1 VTPLLEVAGLR
12 TEIRMRSSTVKAVRD
27 VSFSIAPGETVGLVG
42 ESGCGKSMTGMSLMR
57 LLPPGGRIAAGSVK
71 LDGTELTTLSE
82 GDIRRVRGNNVAMI
96 FQDPMTSL
104 NPTMTV
110 GDQVAEPAII
120 HRGLSQKDAL
130 RRAVEVLDLVGM
142 PRPAERLS
150 AYPHQLSGGLRQ
162 RVVIATA
169 LVCEPQL
176 LIADEPTTALD
187 VTIQG
192 QILTLLD
199 RLKDEL
205 HMSMLLITHDLG
217 VIAGRADRVM
227 VMYAGEIVESS
238 ETGQLFASMRHPY
251 TQALFESM
259 PPLITDR
266 TKVLYSIPGMP
277 PSLISPPPGCSF
289 APRCRYARDECAAED
304 PPLDGE
310 DPAHPYACFFPVR
323 GPHAAVAAAP
333 SKAHAD
339 GRPEADR
346 ITPAPLAVH
355 SGDVGAEPSGG
366 ARHSADAP
374 VLILEH
380 VVKAF
385 PILKGVLQRRV
396 GSVQAVSG
404 VSFEIARGETFALVG
419 ESGCGKTTLGRLIV
433 ALERPDSGSIRFE
446 GEEVSKLRGSQ
457 LRRKRQSFQIMFQ
470 DSYASLDPRARV
482 ATTLR
487 EPLVSQHLGSRP
499 DQRAR
504 IRALLTDVGLPE
516 SAMTLYPHEFSGGQ
530 RQRIGL
536 ARALVLE
543 PKLIVADEPVSALDV
558 SIQSQVLNLMRKL
571 QAERDLTY
579 VLISHDLAVVR
590 YLADRVGVMY
600 LGKLVEIGTGE
611 EIYASPAH
619 PYTAGLLESIPVPD
633 PVQERGKH
641 KDAVRGELPSAA
653 NPPSGCR
660 FRTRCPLA
668 QQICADVEPQMQPF
682 SLGGHKAACHFPLQK
697 PLNLEVTEVGGMPV
711 GEGSA

>member
-1 VTPLLEVAGLR
+1 VTPLLDVAGLR
-12 TEIRMRSSTVKAVRD
+12 TEIRTRSATVQAVRD
-27 VSFSIAPGETVGLVG
+27 VSFSIAPGETLGLVG

-57 LLPPGGRIAAGSVK
+57 LLPPGGQIVAGSVR
-71 LDGTELTTLSE
+71 LAGQELTTLSE

-104 NPTMTV
+104 NPTMTI
-110 GDQVAEPAII
+110 GDQIAESARI

-142 PRPAERLS
+142 PKPTERLK

-162 RVVIATA
+162 RVVIAMA

-205 HMSMLLITHDLG
+205 DMSMLLITHDLG

-238 ETGQLFASMRHPY
+238 ETGELFASMRHPY
-251 TQALFESM
+251 TQALFEAM
-259 PPLITDR
+259 PPLVTDR
-266 TKVLYSIPGMP
+266 AKVLYSIPGMP
-277 PSLISPPPGCSF
+277 PSLVSPLPGCSF
-289 APRCRYARDECAAED
+289 APRCRYARDECSD
-304 PPLDGE
+304 KPPLGGD
-310 DPAHPYACFFPVR
+310 DPAHPYACFFPVH
-323 GPHAAVAAAP
+323 GPNVAYG
-333 SKAHAD
+333 SVIS
-339 GRPEADR
+339 E
-346 ITPAPLAVH
+346 TPAESDREAERTTSAPAIVR
-355 SGDVGAEPSGG
+355 SANSGAEGEPGDLQP
-366 ARHSADAP
+366 AREP
-374 VLILEH
+374 VLVLEH
-380 VVKAF
+380 VVKEF

-396 GSVQAVSG
+396 GSVQAVSD
-404 VSFEIARGETFALVG
+404 VSLEIGRGETFALVG

-446 GEEVSKLRGSQ
+446 GEEVSKLRGSD

-499 DQRAR
+499 EQRAR
-504 IRALLTDVGLPE
+504 IHALLTDVGLPE

-590 YLADRVGVMY
+590 YLADRVAVMY
-600 LGKLVEIGTGE
+600 LGKLAEIGTGE
-611 EIYASPAH
+611 EIYDSPAH
-619 PYTAGLLESIPVPD
+619 PYTAGLLKSIPVPD
-633 PVQERGKH
+633 PVRERGKH

-653 NPPSGCR
+653 HPPSGCR

-668 QQICADVEPQMQPF
+668 QQICAEVEPQMQLF
-682 SLGGHKAACHFPLQK
+682 SPGGHRGACHFPLQK
-697 PLNLEVTEVGGMPV
+697 PLNVEVTEVGGTSV
-711 GEGSA
+711 GEGLA

>member
-1 VTPLLEVAGLR
+1 VTPLLDVAGLR
-12 TEIRMRSSTVKAVRD
+12 TDIRTRSATVQAVRD

-57 LLPPGGRIAAGSVK
+57 LLPPGGRIAAGSIRLAGK
-71 LDGTELTTLSE
+71 ELTTLSE

-104 NPTMTV
+104 NPTMTI
-110 GDQVAEPAII
+110 GEQIAEPAII

-130 RRAVEVLDLVGM
+130 RRAIDVLDLVGM
-142 PRPAERLS
+142 PKPTERLK

-227 VMYAGEIVESS
+227 VMYAGQIVESS

-259 PPLITDR
+259 PPLVTDR
-266 TKVLYSIPGMP
+266 SKLLYSIPGMP
-277 PSLISPPPGCSF
+277 PSLISPLPGCNF
-289 APRCRYARDECAAED
+289 APRCRYARDECTSEN
-304 PPLDGE
+304 PPLAGD
-310 DPAHPYACFFPVR
+310 DPEHPYACFFPVL
-323 GPHAAVAAAP
+323 GPNTASAPVPGETPAGGHPDAVR
-333 SKAHAD
+333 K
-339 GRPEADR
+339 
-346 ITPAPLAVH
+346 TPAPLTVRA
-355 SGDVGAEPSGG
+355 SDGGAESGSG
-366 ARHSADAP
+366 ARGPAGAP
-374 VLILEH
+374 VLVLEH
-380 VVKAF
+380 VVKEF
-385 PILKGVLQRRV
+385 PILRGVLQRRV
-396 GSVQAVSG
+396 GSVQAVSD
-404 VSFEIARGETFALVG
+404 VSLEIARGETFALVG

-433 ALERPDSGSIRFE
+433 ALERPDKGSIRFE

-482 ATTLR
+482 AATLR
-487 EPLVSQHLGSRP
+487 EPLASQHLGSRP

-590 YLADRVGVMY
+590 YLADRVAVMY
-600 LGKLVEIGTGE
+600 LGKLVEIGSGE

-633 PVQERGKH
+633 PVQERGKQ

-660 FRTRCPLA
+660 FRTRCRFA
-668 QQICADVEPQMQPF
+668 QQVCADVEPPIQLF
-682 SLGGHKAACHFPLQK
+682 SLAGHRAACHFPLEK
-697 PLNLEVTEVGGMPV
+697 PLGVEASQVRGMSV

>member
-1 VTPLLEVAGLR
+1 MTPLLEVAGLR
-12 TEIRMRSSTVKAVRD
+12 TEIRTRSAAVQAVRD

-57 LLPPGGRIAAGSVK
+57 LLPPGGQIVSGSVK
-71 LDGTELTTLSE
+71 LDGRELTTLSE
-82 GDIRRVRGNNVAMI
+82 GDIRRVRGNSVSMI

-110 GDQVAEPAII
+110 GDQIAEPAII

-130 RRAVEVLDLVGM
+130 KRAVEVLDLVGM
-142 PRPAERLS
+142 PKPAERLRS
-150 AYPHQLSGGLRQ
+150 YPHQLSGGLRQ

-227 VMYAGEIVESS
+227 VMYAGQIVESS
-238 ETGQLFASMRHPY
+238 DTGPLFASMRHPY
-251 TQALFESM
+251 TQALFEAM
-259 PPLITDR
+259 PPLVTDR

-277 PSLISPPPGCSF
+277 PSLVSPLPGCSF
-289 APRCRYARDECAAED
+289 APRCRYAKDECTAQN
-304 PPLDGE
+304 PPLGGE
-310 DPAHPYACFFPVR
+310 DPAHPYACFFPVL
-323 GPHAAVAAAP
+323 GPHAAVAPVPGEAAEKDQTEPERAAP
-333 SKAHAD
+333 P
-339 GRPEADR
+339 R
-346 ITPAPLAVH
+346 LAVR
-355 SGDVGAEPSGG
+355 SGEDGAEPPSRSSRPAG
-366 ARHSADAP
+366 AP
-374 VLILEH
+374 VVVLEH
-380 VVKAF
+380 VVKEF
-385 PILKGVLQRRV
+385 PIVKGVLQRRV
-396 GSVQAVSG
+396 GSVHAVSD
-404 VSFEIARGETFALVG
+404 VSFEIARRRSLS
-419 ESGCGKTTLGRLIV
+419 SGSPACGKTTLGRLIV

-446 GEEVSKLRGSQ
+446 GEDVSKLHGNQ

-504 IRALLTDVGLPE
+504 IKALLTDVGLPE

-543 PKLIVADEPVSALDV
+543 PTLVVADEPVSALDV

-600 LGKLVEIGTGE
+600 LGKMVEIGTGE

-619 PYTAGLLESIPVPD
+619 PYTSGLLESVPVPD

-660 FRTRCPLA
+660 FRTRWCPFA
-668 QQICADVEPQMQPF
+668 QQVCAGRGAPRC
-682 SLGGHKAACHFPLQK
+682 SCSASGGHRAACHFPLQQ
-697 PLNLEVTEVGGMPV
+697 PLERRGDGGRW
-711 GEGSA
+711 SK

>member
-1 VTPLLEVAGLR
+1 MTPLLDVAGLR
-12 TEIRMRSSTVKAVRD
+12 TEIRTRSATVQAVRD
-27 VSFSIAPGETVGLVG
+27 VSFSIAPGETLGLVG

-57 LLPPGGRIAAGSVK
+57 LLPSGGRIAAGSVK
-71 LDGTELTTLSE
+71 LAGKELTTLSE
-82 GDIRRVRGNNVAMI
+82 GDIRRVRGNDVAMI

-110 GDQVAEPAII
+110 GDQIAEPAII
-120 HRGLSQKDAL
+120 HQGLSQKDAL
-130 RRAVEVLDLVGM
+130 QRAVEVLDLVGM
-142 PRPAERLS
+142 PKPAERLK

-162 RVVIATA
+162 RVVIAMA

-238 ETGQLFASMRHPY
+238 ETGELFASMRHPY
-251 TQALFESM
+251 TQALFEAM
-259 PPLITDR
+259 PPLVTDR

-277 PSLISPPPGCSF
+277 PSLISPLPGCSF
-289 APRCRYARDECAAED
+289 APRCRYAKDKCAEN
-304 PPLDGE
+304 PPLAGD

-323 GPHAAVAAAP
+323 GPHAADAP
-333 SKAHAD
+333 VPSETDAEDH
-339 GRPEADR
+339 PEAER
-346 ITPAPLAVH
+346 ITSLPATVR
-355 SGDVGAEPSGG
+355 SGDRDGAPEGG
-366 ARHSADAP
+366 APGSQDAP
-374 VLILEH
+374 VLVLEH
-380 VVKAF
+380 VVKEF

-396 GSVQAVSG
+396 GSVQAVSD
-404 VSFEIARGETFALVG
+404 VSLEIGRGETFALVG

-446 GEEVSKLRGSQ
+446 GEDVSKLRGSD

-487 EPLVSQHLGSRP
+487 EPLASQHLGSRP
-499 DQRAR
+499 EQRAR

-611 EIYASPAH
+611 EIYASTAH

-633 PVQERGKH
+633 PVRERGKH

-653 NPPSGCR
+653 HPPSGCR

-668 QQICADVEPQMQPF
+668 QQLCAEVEPQMQLF
-682 SLGGHKAACHFPLQK
+682 SPGGHRAACHFPLQE
-697 PLNLEVTEVGGMPV
+697 PLGAEVTEVGGTSV
-711 GEGSA
+711 GGGSA

>member
-1 VTPLLEVAGLR
+1 VTPLLEVTGLR
-12 TEIRMRSSTVKAVRD
+12 TEIRTRSATVQAVRD

-57 LLPPGGRIAAGSVK
+57 LLPPGGRIASGSVK
-71 LDGTELTTLSE
+71 LDGSELTTLSE
-82 GDIRRVRGNNVAMI
+82 SDIRRIRGNNVAMI

-110 GDQVAEPAII
+110 GEQIAEPAII

-130 RRAVEVLDLVGM
+130 KRAVEVLDLVGM
-142 PRPAERLS
+142 PKPAERLR

-227 VMYAGEIVESS
+227 VMYAGQIVESS
-238 ETGQLFASMRHPY
+238 DTGPLFASMRHPY
-251 TQALFESM
+251 TQALFEAM
-259 PPLITDR
+259 PPLVTDR
-266 TKVLYSIPGMP
+266 AKVLYSIPGMP
-277 PSLISPPPGCSF
+277 PSLVSPLPGCSF
-289 APRCRYARDECAAED
+289 APRCRYAKDECAAEN
-304 PPLDGE
+304 PPLAGD

-323 GPHAAVAAAP
+323 GPHAVPPVTATVRP
-333 SKAHAD
+333 AD
-339 GRPEADR
+339 GDEGGKDGA
-346 ITPAPLAVH
+346 L
-355 SGDVGAEPSGG
+355 GGAE
-366 ARHSADAP
+366 AP
-374 VLILEH
+374 VLVLDH
-380 VVKAF
+380 VVKEF

-396 GSVQAVSG
+396 GSVQAVSD

-446 GEEVSKLRGSQ
+446 GEEVSRLSGSQ

-504 IRALLTDVGLPE
+504 IKALLTDVGLPE

-543 PKLIVADEPVSALDV
+543 PTLIVADEPVSALDV

-600 LGKLVEIGTGE
+600 LGKMVEIGTGE

-633 PVQERGKH
+633 PVQERGKQ

-660 FRTRCPLA
+660 FRTRCPFA
-668 QQICADVEPQMQPF
+668 QQKCADVEPQMQSF
-682 SLGGHKAACHFPLQK
+682 SPAGHRAACHFPLQK
-697 PLNLEVTEVGGMPV
+697 PLSTEVTKA

>member
-1 VTPLLEVAGLR
+1 VTPLLDVAGLR
-12 TEIRMRSSTVKAVRD
+12 TEIRTRSATVQAVRD

-71 LDGTELTTLSE
+71 LAGKELTALSE
-82 GDIRRVRGNNVAMI
+82 GDIRRVRGNDVAMI

-104 NPTMTV
+104 NPTMTI
-110 GDQVAEPAII
+110 GDQIAEAARV
-120 HRGLSQKDAL
+120 HRGVSQKVAL
-130 RRAVEVLDLVGM
+130 RQAVEVLDLVGM
-142 PRPAERLS
+142 PKPAERLK

-162 RVVIATA
+162 RVVIAMA

-251 TQALFESM
+251 TQALFEAM
-259 PPLITDR
+259 PPLVTDR

-277 PSLISPPPGCSF
+277 PSLISPPTGCSF
-289 APRCRYARDECAAED
+289 APRCRYARDECSSEKPSIA
-304 PPLDGE
+304 GE
-310 DPAHPYACFFPVR
+310 DPAHPYACFFPVHGPNDPGAPER
-323 GPHAAVAAAP
+323 G
-333 SKAHAD
+333 
-339 GRPEADR
+339 EASAEGHPQAER
-346 ITPAPLAVH
+346 ITPAPATVRSRDGGEEPE
-355 SGDVGAEPSGG
+355 SGAL
-366 ARHSADAP
+366 RSAGEP
-374 VLILEH
+374 VLVLEH
-380 VVKAF
+380 VVKEF

-396 GSVQAVSG
+396 GSVQAVSD
-404 VSFEIARGETFALVG
+404 VSLEIARGETFALVG

-446 GEEVSKLRGSQ
+446 GQDVSKLRRSE

-482 ATTLR
+482 AATLR
-487 EPLVSQHLGSRP
+487 EPLASQHLGSRP
-499 DQRAR
+499 EQRTR
-504 IRALLTDVGLPE
+504 IRGMLTDVGLPE

-633 PVQERGKH
+633 PVRERGKH

-653 NPPSGCR
+653 HPPSGCR
-660 FRTRCPLA
+660 FRTRCPFA
-668 QQICADVEPQMQPF
+668 QQICADVEPQMQLF
-682 SLGGHKAACHFPLQK
+682 SLGGHSGACHFPLQK
-697 PLNLEVTEVGGMPV
+697 PLTVEVTEVGGTSV

>member
-1 VTPLLEVAGLR
+1 MTPLLEVAGLR
-12 TEIRMRSSTVKAVRD
+12 TEIRTRSAAVQAVRD

-57 LLPPGGRIAAGSVK
+57 LLPPGGQIASGSVK
-71 LDGTELTTLSE
+71 LDGRELTTLSE
-82 GDIRRVRGNNVAMI
+82 SEIRRVRGNNVSMI

-110 GDQVAEPAII
+110 GDQIAEPAII

-130 RRAVEVLDLVGM
+130 KRAVEVLDLVGM
-142 PRPAERLS
+142 PKPAERLRS
-150 AYPHQLSGGLRQ
+150 YPHQLSGGLRQ

-227 VMYAGEIVESS
+227 VMYAGQIVESS
-238 ETGQLFASMRHPY
+238 DTGPLFASMRHPY
-251 TQALFESM
+251 TQALFEAM
-259 PPLITDR
+259 PPLVTDR

-277 PSLISPPPGCSF
+277 PSLVSPLPGCSF
-289 APRCRYARDECAAED
+289 APRCRYAKDECTAQN
-304 PPLDGE
+304 PPLGGE

-323 GPHAAVAAAP
+323 GPHAAVAPVPGEAAEKDQTEPERAAP
-333 SKAHAD
+333 P
-339 GRPEADR
+339 R
-346 ITPAPLAVH
+346 LAVR
-355 SGDVGAEPSGG
+355 SGEDGAEPPSGSSRPAG
-366 ARHSADAP
+366 AP
-374 VLILEH
+374 VVVLEH
-380 VVKAF
+380 VVKEF
-385 PILKGVLQRRV
+385 PILKGVLQRASAPCRPFPT
-396 GSVQAVSG
+396 SASR
-404 VSFEIARGETFALVG
+404 SRG
-419 ESGCGKTTLGRLIV
+419 GR
-433 ALERPDSGSIRFE
+433 RSRSSGSPAAARRLSGASSSRWSGRIRAA
-446 GEEVSKLRGSQ
+446 SGSRARMYQ
-457 LRRKRQSFQIMFQ
+457 SCTGVELRRKRQSFQIMFQ

-504 IRALLTDVGLPE
+504 IKALLTDVGLPE

-543 PKLIVADEPVSALDV
+543 PTLIVADEPVSALDV

-600 LGKLVEIGTGE
+600 LGKMVEIGTGE

-619 PYTAGLLESIPVPD
+619 PYTSGLLESVPVPD

-660 FRTRCPLA
+660 FRTRCPFA
-668 QQICADVEPQMQPF
+668 QQLCADVEPQMQLF
-682 SLGGHKAACHFPLQK
+682 SSGGHRAACHFPLQQ
-697 PLNLEVTEVGGMPV
+697 PLSVEVTGAGGR
-711 GEGSA
+711 SD